1 MIPQLLA
8 LEVSLFCLN
17 IMLLAFVFVKE
28 YFDMVCALPV
38 NLVATTR
45 SRR

>member
-1 MIPQLLA
+1 MIPRLLA
-8 LEVSLFCLN
+8 IEVFLFCLN
-17 IMLLAFVFVKE
+17 TVLLAFVFVKE
-28 YFDMVCALPV
+28 YLGVVCALPV

>member
-8 LEVSLFCLN
+8 LEVFLFCLN
-17 IMLLAFVFVKE
+17 TVLLACVFGKE
-28 YFDMVCALPV
+28 YFDVVCALPV